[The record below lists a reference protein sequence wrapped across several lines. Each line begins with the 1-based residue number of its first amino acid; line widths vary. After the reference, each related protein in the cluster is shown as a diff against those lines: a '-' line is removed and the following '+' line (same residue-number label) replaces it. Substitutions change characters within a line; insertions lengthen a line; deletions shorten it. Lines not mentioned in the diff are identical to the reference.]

1 MPEDFEFR
9 ITPEP
14 SEEDREVILL
24 AVQDVLRREAE
35 LAQPSAWRLAGWTEQ
50 GVGID
55 DMRRWVPAHRRWALS
70 SRLPIG
76 GRVFPGLSGRG
87 DAK

>member
-1 MPEDFEFR
+1 MPDDVEFR
-9 ITPEP
+9 ITPDP
-14 SEEDREVILL
+14 SAQDREAILA
-24 AVQDVLRREAE
+24 AVHVVLRREAE
-35 LAQPSAWRLAGWTEQ
+35 LAQPALWRIAGWTER

-55 DMRRWVPAHRRWALS
+55 DVQRWVPSHRRWALS

-76 GRVFPGLSGRG
+76 GRVFPGLAGRG